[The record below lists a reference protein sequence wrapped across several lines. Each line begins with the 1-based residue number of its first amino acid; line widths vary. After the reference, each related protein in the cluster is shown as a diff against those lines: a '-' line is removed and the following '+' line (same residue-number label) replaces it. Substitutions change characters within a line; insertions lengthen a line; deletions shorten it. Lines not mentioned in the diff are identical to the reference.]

1 MTRQWQKVVNYLQQ
15 KFHVSTVIHTHA
27 REREREQNHHRSRKH
42 YFSKKKKNGNQPGTE
57 KIIQKKRRENQFEAS
72 SHWLILNCFVATTCT
87 HFFLFRSVMAWFVC
101 QVFDSQWKMLPMYI
115 EFIYFSVL
123 NFFVVPGGA
132 LIIKSIYTAGAGV
145 RWQTRET
152 SKVKHAH
159 TKHTDIDLPA
169 TTVFF

>member
-1 MTRQWQKVVNYLQQ
+1 MCPPW
-15 KFHVSTVIHTHA
+15 STHARA
-27 REREREQNHHRSRKH
+27 RERERAESSQK
-42 YFSKKKKNGNQPGTE
+42 SKTLFFQKKKNGNQPGTE

>member
-1 MTRQWQKVVNYLQQ
+1 MCPPWSTHTR
-15 KFHVSTVIHTHA
+15 A
-27 REREREQNHHRSRKH
+27 RERERAESSQKSKTL
-42 YFSKKKKNGNQPGTE
+42 FFPKKKKMGTNQE
-57 KIIQKKRRENQFEAS
+57 LKKSSKKKRRENQFEAS